1 MADKQQVSNLVESA
15 RKFLKENDFE
25 RALSLAKEALLID
38 PNHVTALFVLG
49 ATQRRAGHNVDAE
62 KTMLRVVDSVPQLA
76 AAHQELGLNYLG
88 RGQLKKAKRALR
100 MSLQQDASL
109 PASWRFLGQV
119 LASEG
124 DEEGAA
130 EAYRKELMC
139 RGPDPAIKK
148 ALELFSTG
156 RLGIAEGICREYLRN
171 NPRDVNAI
179 RLLAEIGVTLGV
191 VDEAI
196 SLLERCLEL
205 APDFHLARA
214 NYARALSKQDRFDE
228 ALEQAAHLEKAEPDN
243 TSHQALTAALLSMA
257 GRYDQAHIFFEKVLE
272 TVRDSAP
279 LLTSYGHSLRYAGRG
294 EKASEIYRDAI
305 KADPS
310 HGEAYWSLA
319 NLKTIKFTR
328 SELEEMQQRLDSIEV
343 DSSDKY
349 HLAFAVGKALEDE
362 RDFDNS
368 YSAYEMGNSI
378 KRRHSGYKKED
389 LTERVSDSVDAFT
402 KEFFDNMGE
411 GGNPDGSPIF
421 IVGLPRS
428 GSTLIEQILASHSCV
443 EATSELHFIGRIAA
457 QLEGKRKRGEKSNYT
472 SVIAE
477 LDKDRRYELGEQYLS
492 SAAVYRTREGH
503 FIDKL
508 PNNFMHLALI
518 KLILPNAKVIDARRG
533 PMAACFANF
542 KQLFAQGQFFTYSFE
557 DIAHYYADYIELMRH
572 WDKVIPGFSLTINY
586 ELVVE
591 NLEEQVAL
599 ILKHCG
605 LEFEEQCLRYHDSQ
619 RAVRTASSEQVRLPI
634 FTDALD
640 QWRNYE
646 SYLDPISKMLRKRGV
661 QI

>member
-1 MADKQQVSNLVESA
+1 MTDKQRISNLVESA
-15 RKFLKENDFE
+15 RKYLKESNFE
-25 RALSLAKEALLID
+25 RALSLAKEALSID

-49 ATQRRAGHNVDAE
+49 ATQRRAGHSVDAE
-62 KTMLRVVDSVPQLA
+62 KTMLRVVESVPQLA
-76 AAHQELGLNYLG
+76 AAHQELGLNYLA
-88 RGQLKKAKRALR
+88 RGQLNEAKKALKT
-100 MSLQQDASL
+100 SLQQDASL

-119 LASEG
+119 LSSQG

-139 RGPDPAIKK
+139 REPDPAIKK
-148 ALELFSTG
+148 ALKLFSTG

-179 RLLAEIGVTLGV
+179 RLLAEIGATLGV

-196 SLLERCLEL
+196 LLLERCLEL

-228 ALEQAAHLEKAEPDN
+228 ALAQAAQLEKAEPSN
-243 TSHQALTAALLSMA
+243 ISHQALTAALLSMA
-257 GRYDQAHIFFEKVLE
+257 GRYDEAHICFVKVFEV
-272 TVRDSAP
+272 VPDSAP

-294 EKASEIYRDAI
+294 DEAAVIYRDAI

-319 NLKTIKFTR
+319 NLKTVKFTQ
-328 SELEEMQQRLDSIEV
+328 SELHEMQQRLTSIEV

-368 YSAYEMGNSI
+368 YRAYETGNSI
-378 KRRHSGYKKED
+378 KRRYSGYKKED
-389 LTERVSDSVDAFT
+389 LTERVSDSIEAFT
-402 KEFFDNMGE
+402 KDFFAEMGE
-411 GGNPDGSPIF
+411 GGNPDDSPIF
-421 IVGLPRS
+421 VVGLPRS
-428 GSTLIEQILASHSCV
+428 GSTLIEQILASHSRV
-443 EATSELHFIGRIAA
+443 EATSELHFISRIAA
-457 QLEGKRKRGEKSNYT
+457 QLEGKRKRGDKRKYT
-472 SVIAE
+472 SVIAQ
-477 LDKDRRYELGEQYLS
+477 LDKETRFELGEQYLN
-492 SAAVYRTREGH
+492 SAAVYRTGEGR

-533 PMAACFANF
+533 PMATCFANF
-542 KQLFAQGQFFTYSFE
+542 KQLFAQGQPFTYSLE

-572 WDKVIPGFSLTINY
+572 WDKVMPGFSLTVNY
-586 ELVVE
+586 ELVVK
-591 NLEEQVAL
+591 NLEQQVAL
-599 ILKHCG
+599 ILEHCG
-605 LEFEEQCLRYHDSQ
+605 LEFEQQCVRYYDSE
-619 RAVRTASSEQVRLPI
+619 RAVRTASSEQVRRPI
-634 FTDALD
+634 FTDALH
-640 QWRNYE
+640 QWRGYENY
-646 SYLDPISKMLRKRGV
+646 LNPISEVLKKRGI
-661 QI
+661 QP